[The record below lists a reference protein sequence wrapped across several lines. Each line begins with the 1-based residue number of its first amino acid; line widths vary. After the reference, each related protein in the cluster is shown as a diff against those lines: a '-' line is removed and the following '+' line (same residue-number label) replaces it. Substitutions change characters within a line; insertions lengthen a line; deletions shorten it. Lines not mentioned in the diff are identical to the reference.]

1 MDEYSIRLPRRQE
14 QPCRQ
19 TVMESQPE
27 LLHYFSSLTPPN
39 KTKENLYVVNKKM
52 YSSSKH
58 NFTALK
64 NQKTRT
70 LKHSTIS
77 IDLPLVYVIP
87 DRNQAQLIR
96 KLLMVF

>member
-39 KTKENLYVVNKKM
+39 KTKENLYQLSLSIKKCIV
-52 YSSSKH
+52 
-58 NFTALK
+58 AK
-64 NQKTRT
+64 NM
-70 LKHSTIS
+70 IS
-77 IDLPLVYVIP
+77 
-87 DRNQAQLIR
+87 
-96 KLLMVF
+96 LL